1 MGVFW
6 LCIEMRE
13 IYTSPMRPAVKF
25 LLPVTLALVLGA
37 GVIGVLS
44 WQVNL
49 SAEKLRAQISRM
61 DVPLTAS
68 VQTAPDTPSNADSGD
83 AALLDLR
90 RGDFSAIQKDW
101 AGAEEAYRNAV
112 DQGGG
117 MTAAKKLAQVY
128 IQRGKY
134 DDATII
140 ISDLQAKGMRPEDVL
155 LLQSIILLNTGK
167 TADALELLTDAADSP
182 QKHYV
187 LALVAI
193 VRGTHDSARAELT
206 KVLEGWEPLLRE
218 NAKALLGAYEEF
230 DGFPDSTE
238 AHLNTLLA
246 RSLAIVN
253 ECRLALPIL
262 SSVIGQMSNYRDAWT
277 VRGFCEFSTEKFAE
291 ARNSLEQAYT
301 LDPEKPEIQYFL
313 GRTYLALNDLEN
325 ASTFL
330 QYAIRNGLKPEKE
343 ARKTLAS
350 VSEKKGQPGDAFDQL
365 KAVAEADDAVR
376 DDVIAFGELALRQK
390 RIPEFQQ
397 TLQRAVTKW
406 PTDAGLHILVGRMAL
421 SQGNRDDAKNAFK
434 KVLELD
440 PTNAEAKKE
449 LEKL

>member
-1 MGVFW
+1 
-6 LCIEMRE
+6 
-13 IYTSPMRPAVKF
+13 MRPVFRF
-25 LLPVTLALVLGA
+25 LLPVSLALLLGV

-49 SAEKLRAQISRM
+49 STERLRAQISHM
-61 DVPLTAS
+61 DLPVTTS
-68 VQTAPDTPSNADSGD
+68 VQMAPDTPSADSGD
-83 AALLDLR
+83 AALLALRKGDLL
-90 RGDFSAIQKDW
+90 ALQKDW
-101 AGAEEAYRNAV
+101 AGAEAAYHEAL
-112 DQGGG
+112 DHQGGL
-117 MTAAKKLAQVY
+117 TAEKKLAQVY

-134 DDATII
+134 EDATTAIN
-140 ISDLQAKGMRPEDVL
+140 DLQSGGMRPEDIL
-155 LLQSIILLNTGK
+155 LLQSIILLHTGK
-167 TADALELLTDAADSP
+167 TADALTMLTNAPDSP

-187 LALVAI
+187 LGLAAI
-193 VRGTHDSARAELT
+193 VQGSHDTAKAELT

-218 NAKALLGAYEEF
+218 NAKALLGAYEEY
-230 DGFPDSTE
+230 DGFPQSTE

-262 SSVIGQMSNYRDAWT
+262 SSVIGQMSGYRDAWT

-330 QYAIRNGLKPEKE
+330 QYAIKNGIRPEKE

-350 VSEKKGQPGDAFDQL
+350 VNEKMGQPAAAFDQL
-365 KAVAEADDAVR
+365 KAIAEADDAVR
-376 DDVIAFGELALRQK
+376 DDVVAFGELAVSQK
-390 RIPEFQQ
+390 RIPEFID
-397 TLQRAVTKW
+397 TLKKAVAKW
-406 PTDAGLHILVGRMAL
+406 PDDAGIQLLMGRMAL
-421 SQGNRDDAKNAFK
+421 SQGDKEQAKIAFQ

-440 PTNAEAKKE
+440 PTNGEAKQE
-449 LEKL
+449 LGKL